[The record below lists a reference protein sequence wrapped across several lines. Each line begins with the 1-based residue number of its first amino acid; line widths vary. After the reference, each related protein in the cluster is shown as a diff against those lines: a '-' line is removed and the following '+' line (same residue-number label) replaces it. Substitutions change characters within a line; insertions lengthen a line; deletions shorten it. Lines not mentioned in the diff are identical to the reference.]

1 MGFSSGHQKSRRTV
15 ITYASSISTYKLR
28 PESVA
33 EAEAKL
39 QELLPTIMSMDGM
52 VAFTNAIDS
61 VGNGVV
67 VSVVES
73 EEKSNMN
80 QEQVK
85 AIWAAFSDYLI
96 EPPVIGGYRVLA
108 HESK

>member
-1 MGFSSGHQKSRRTV
+1 MFAR
-15 ITYASSISTYKLR
+15 ISTYKMK

-39 QELLPTIMSMDGM
+39 QKLMPTIMSMNGM
-52 VAFTNAIDS
+52 ISFTNAIDAA
-61 VGNGVV
+61 GNGVV

-73 EEKSNMN
+73 EETSNEN
-80 QEQVK
+80 K
-85 AIWAAFSDYLI
+85 AEVAKIWAEFSQYMT

-108 HESK
+108 HQSN